1 MTISAENNLKQFL
14 KLRSGSRDKAL
25 AFLMEHY
32 GDALYGVASK
42 IVGQQTLADDALQEG
57 FIKIWKNIH
66 DFNPEKASLYT
77 WMFTIV
83 RNTAIDL
90 LRRESKRKIQS
101 IDQSV
106 SDNMANSVEAK
117 ITDVGLEQKIKQL
130 NPKYHEIIEMIYL
143 KGYTQQEVSDILKL
157 PLGTVKTRVNTALKI
172 LRNILAFLIILML
185 TLIK

>member
-83 RNTAIDL
+83 RNTAIWRYYVL
-90 LRRESKRKIQS
+90 W
-101 IDQSV
+101 
-106 SDNMANSVEAK
+106 
-117 ITDVGLEQKIKQL
+117 
-130 NPKYHEIIEMIYL
+130 
-143 KGYTQQEVSDILKL
+143 
-157 PLGTVKTRVNTALKI
+157 
-172 LRNILAFLIILML
+172 
-185 TLIK
+185 